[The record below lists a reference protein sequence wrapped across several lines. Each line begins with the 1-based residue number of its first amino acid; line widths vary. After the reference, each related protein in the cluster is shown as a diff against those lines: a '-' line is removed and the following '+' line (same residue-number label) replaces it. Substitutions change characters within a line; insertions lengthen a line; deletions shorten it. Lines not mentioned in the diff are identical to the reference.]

1 MISRPRPISRKPV
14 PATRSQ
20 PHLRKSVTSLG
31 FLLLAVFALTPF
43 ALAEEDTAPLALRGL
58 DPVRLVEGE
67 EVEGEDDLTAV
78 HNGYRYLF
86 HEEATREVFEAD
98 PERYRIQ
105 NQTCPVVLGATLDPA
120 LFAVY
125 DGKIWAFATEECVEE
140 FHRDP
145 ELYVE
150 GVVEYEKQAAQ
161 QASEG
166 SGPRKVALVV
176 YEGVELLDFAGPGE
190 VFAAADRGRAFDVFT
205 VGPSREPITSQG
217 FVEITPSYAFAD
229 APAPDVVVVPGGGV
243 RSLIGD
249 SKALDW
255 LRRVSGE
262 AEVVMSVCNGALVLA
277 RAGLLD
283 GLEATTHHGSL
294 GALRRVAPT
303 ATVHDDRRFVDN
315 GRVVTAA
322 GVSAGID
329 AALHLVARLVGEDE
343 ARQTA
348 RYMEYPWQPGSG
360 EESPGRIA
368 EAP

>member
-1 MISRPRPISRKPV
+1 MTSRHRPILRKPA
-14 PATRSQ
+14 PATHSR
-20 PHLRKSVTSLG
+20 PHLRTTVTSLG

-43 ALAEEDTAPLALRGL
+43 ALAEEDAAPLALRGL
-58 DPVRLVEGE
+58 DPVRLLQGE
-67 EVEGEDDLTAV
+67 EVGGEEDLAVV

-86 HEEATREVFEAD
+86 GEEATREVFEGD

-105 NQTCPVVLGATLDPA
+105 NQTCPVVLGATPDPA

-145 ELYVE
+145 DLYVE
-150 GVVEYEKQAAQ
+150 GVMEYENQAG
-161 QASEG
+161 EDT
-166 SGPRKVALVV
+166 RRRRVALVI

-190 VFAAADRGRAFDVFT
+190 VFAATGHGRTFDVFT
-205 VGPSREPITSQG
+205 VGPSREPVTSQG
-217 FVEITPSYAFAD
+217 FVEITPSYSFAD

-243 RSLIGD
+243 RSLTD
-249 SKALDW
+249 EPKALDW

-283 GLEATTHHGSL
+283 GLEATTHHASL
-294 GALRRVAPT
+294 GALRQVAPT

-329 AALHLVARLVGEDE
+329 AALHLVARLLGEAE
-343 ARQTA
+343 ARRTA
-348 RYMEYPWQPGSG
+348 RYMEYPWQPDG
-360 EESPGRIA
+360 EEEPPGRVA